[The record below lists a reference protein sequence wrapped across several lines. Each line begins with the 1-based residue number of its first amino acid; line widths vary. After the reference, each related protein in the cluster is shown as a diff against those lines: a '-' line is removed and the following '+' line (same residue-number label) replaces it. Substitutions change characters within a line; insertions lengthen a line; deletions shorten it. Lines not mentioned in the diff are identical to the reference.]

1 MRFLIRRASKNS
13 IHVYSRCLILYSVV
27 LSGSQAMMHHWFMKA
42 YSLDPTEKKMVA
54 AVLERGMPAG
64 EKFV

>member
-13 IHVYSRCLILYSVV
+13 IHVYFRCLILYSVV
-27 LSGSQAMMHHWFMKA
+27 LSGRRVMMHHLSMKA
-42 YSLDPTEKKMVA
+42 YPLDRTEKKMVA

-64 EKFV
+64 EKFA